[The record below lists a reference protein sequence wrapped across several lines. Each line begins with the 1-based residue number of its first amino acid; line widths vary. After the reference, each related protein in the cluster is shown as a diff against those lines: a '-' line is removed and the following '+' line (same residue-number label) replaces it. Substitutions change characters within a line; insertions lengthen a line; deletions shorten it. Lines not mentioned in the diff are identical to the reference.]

1 MGTNRG
7 NLATFKILPS
17 EGGRYVAQF
26 VGTSLLDDK
35 VINIIPINADDGG
48 LALATPNAV
57 GGLRNG
63 VRVNGAVVAVTV
75 SGCRIFKPA
84 TSKGAH
90 RSWDDYLC
98 DSAAVVKTEARGYS
112 LVGLF
117 GDGYTRAFS
126 IPGLKEIGASPI
138 NQIADM
144 RRLSDATISSNGTV
158 MVWTSPSEVGL
169 FSVWGG
175 GHGLYAA
182 PAPIIS
188 DKDVSTNRLYRRQ
201 SEDQL
206 YNPQVVMPPRPTI
219 TNIQW
224 ISGTQYVSPADMDIL
239 SSLHS
244 PTGLQSAANL
254 YNSRRP
260 RSATIQA
267 YAGADAARGRGAP

>member
-7 NLATFKILPS
+7 NLATFKILPG
-17 EGGRYVAQF
+17 EGGRYCAQF

-35 VINIIPINADDGG
+35 VINIIPVNADDGG
-48 LALATPNAV
+48 LALATPNSV

-63 VRVNGAVVAVTV
+63 VRVHGVVVAVTV

-158 MVWTSPSEVGL
+158 MVCTSPSEVGL

-175 GHGLYAA
+175 GHAL
-182 PAPIIS
+182 
-188 DKDVSTNRLYRRQ
+188 
-201 SEDQL
+201 
-206 YNPQVVMPPRPTI
+206 
-219 TNIQW
+219 
-224 ISGTQYVSPADMDIL
+224 
-239 SSLHS
+239 
-244 PTGLQSAANL
+244 
-254 YNSRRP
+254 
-260 RSATIQA
+260 
-267 YAGADAARGRGAP
+267 